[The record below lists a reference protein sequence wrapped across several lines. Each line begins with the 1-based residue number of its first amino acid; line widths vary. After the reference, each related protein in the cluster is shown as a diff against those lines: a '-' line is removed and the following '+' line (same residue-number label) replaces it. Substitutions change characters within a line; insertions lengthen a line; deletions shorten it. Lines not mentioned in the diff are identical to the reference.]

1 MDKKIKILLGAYVD
15 TVNAQ
20 NINCYN
26 IAKHLDKE
34 KFEVHV
40 LYHTKKVFN
49 DSEVVQHKI
58 STNRYLKNIQKFLI
72 LYLLNYDIVYLP
84 RCEQIDLFFASK
96 FKHKRCIVSSYEIE
110 SLFRNKK
117 LLQFFSNVYDA
128 FAINNDLKK
137 EATRVFNKDT
147 NLLYL
152 GCNHP
157 YTQDAIL
164 FKKKLR
170 RIIFVGSVIER
181 KKPLLFVQLAQCF
194 PQLEFVM
201 VGDGDLL
208 PVVKEYVATNKIN
221 NVIFKGRLG
230 NDAVYKEFQVSDL
243 LLMMSDSEGLPKVI
257 LEAASVGVPT
267 IYFNRQYHV
276 DYIED
281 GKNGYGVNDI
291 EKMKEIILYL
301 SQNPEQL
308 YHMSL
313 EAYNISQHYD
323 WKNLIND
330 YEKYFC
336 HVLKRYHA
344 QKGGRSNA

>member
-1 MDKKIKILLGAYVD
+1 MDKKIKILLGAYTD
-15 TVNAQ
+15 TINAQ

-40 LYHTKKVFN
+40 LYHKKKVFN
-49 DSEVVQHKI
+49 DSEVIQHKI

-72 LYLLNYDIVYLP
+72 LYLLNYDIAYLP

-96 FKHKRCIVSSYEIE
+96 FKHKRCIISSYEIE
-110 SLFRNKK
+110 SLFRNNK

-128 FAINNDLKK
+128 FAINKDLQT
-137 EATRVFNKDT
+137 EATRTFNKNT
-147 NLLYL
+147 KLLYL

-157 YTQDAIL
+157 YAQDDIQ
-164 FKKKLR
+164 FKKKLHR
-170 RIIFVGSVIER
+170 VIFVGSIIER

-194 PQLEFVM
+194 PKLEFVM
-201 VGDGDLL
+201 VGSGSLL
-208 PVVKEYVATNKIN
+208 PMVKEHVITNKIR

-230 NDAVYKEFQVSDL
+230 NAAVYKEFQSSDL

-267 IYFNRQYHV
+267 IYFNRYYHV
-276 DYIED
+276 DYIEN

-301 SQNPEQL
+301 SRNSEKL

-313 EAYNISQHYD
+313 ETYNISQDYD
-323 WKNLIND
+323 WESLISD

-336 HVLKRYHA
+336 DVLKKYNA
-344 QKGGRSNA
+344 QKGDKKNA